1 MILST
6 TPTIEGRP
14 VAEYLGVIAGE
25 TIVGANIVRDIFAS
39 ITDVIGGRAGAYEEV
54 LGRARAES
62 LAELA
67 DRAAALRADAVVGID
82 LSYEAVGDTG
92 SMLMVT
98 ATGTAV
104 RLSR

>member
-6 TPTIEGRP
+6 TPTLEGHP
-14 VAEYLGVIAGE
+14 ITSYLGLVAGE
-25 TIVGANIVRDIFAS
+25 TIVGANVVRDFFAS

-54 LGRARAES
+54 LGRARREA
-62 LAELA
+62 LAELEE
-67 DRAAALRADAVVGID
+67 RAADLGADAVVGID
-82 LSYEAVGDTG
+82 LSYEAVGQTG

-104 RLSR
+104 KLR

>member
-6 TPTIEGRP
+6 TPSLEGRP
-14 VAEYLGVIAGE
+14 IKTYLGLVAGE
-25 TIVGANIVRDIFAS
+25 TIVGANAVRDFFAS

-54 LGRARAES
+54 LGRARREA
-62 LAELA
+62 LAELE
-67 DRAAALRADAVVGID
+67 DRAADLGADAVVGID
-82 LSYEAVGDTG
+82 LSYEAVGGTG

-104 RLSR
+104 KLG

>member
-6 TPTIEGRP
+6 TPTLEGKP
-14 VAEYLGVIAGE
+14 IKGYLGLVAGE
-25 TIVGANIVRDIFAS
+25 TIVGANVVRDFFAS

-54 LGRARAES
+54 LGRARREA
-62 LAELA
+62 LAEIEE
-67 DRAAALRADAVVGID
+67 RAADLGADAVVGID
-82 LSYEAVGDTG
+82 LGYEAIGGTG

-104 RLSR
+104 KLY

>member
-6 TPTIEGRP
+6 TPTLEGKP
-14 VAEYLGVIAGE
+14 IKGYLGLVAGE
-25 TIVGANIVRDIFAS
+25 TIVGANVVRDFFAS

-54 LGRARAES
+54 LGRARREA
-62 LAELA
+62 LAELEE
-67 DRAAALRADAVVGID
+67 RAADLGADAVVGID
-82 LSYEAVGDTG
+82 LGYEAIGGTG

-104 RLSR
+104 KLY

>member
-6 TPTIEGRP
+6 TPTLEGHPIR
-14 VAEYLGVIAGE
+14 EYLGIVAGE
-25 TIVGANIVRDIFAS
+25 TIVGANVVRDFFAS

-54 LGRARAES
+54 LGRARREALDEMAE
-62 LAELA
+62 
-67 DRAAALRADAVVGID
+67 RAASLGASAVVAIH
-82 LSYEAVGDTG
+82 LSYEAVGQTG

-104 RLSR
+104 RL

>member
-6 TPTIEGRP
+6 TPTLEGKP
-14 VAEYLGVIAGE
+14 IKGYLGLVAGE
-25 TIVGANIVRDIFAS
+25 TIVGANVVRDFFAS

-54 LGRARAES
+54 LGRARREA
-62 LAELA
+62 LAELEE
-67 DRAAALRADAVVGID
+67 RAADLGADAVVGID
-82 LSYEAVGDTG
+82 LGYEAIGGTG

-104 RLSR
+104 KL

>member
-6 TPTIEGRP
+6 TPTLEGRP
-14 VAEYLGVIAGE
+14 IQQYLGLVAGE
-25 TIVGANIVRDIFAS
+25 TIVGANVVRDFFAS

-54 LGRARAES
+54 LGRARREA
-62 LAELA
+62 LAEMEE
-67 DRAAALRADAVVGID
+67 RAAEMGANAVVGID
-82 LSYEAVGDTG
+82 LGYEAIGGTG

-104 RLSR
+104 KL

>member
-6 TPTIEGRP
+6 TPTLEGRP
-14 VAEYLGVIAGE
+14 VQDYLGVVAGE
-25 TIVGANIVRDIFAS
+25 TIVGANMVRDFFAS

-54 LGRARAES
+54 LGRARTEALEELS
-62 LAELA
+62 ERAAELGA
-67 DRAAALRADAVVGID
+67 NAVLAID
-82 LSYEAVGDTG
+82 LSYEAVGQTG

-104 RLSR
+104 RV

>member
-6 TPTIEGRP
+6 TPTLEGRP
-14 VAEYLGVIAGE
+14 IKGYLGLVAGE
-25 TIVGANIVRDIFAS
+25 TIVGANVVRDFFAS

-54 LGRARAES
+54 LGRARREA
-62 LAELA
+62 LAELEE
-67 DRAAALRADAVVGID
+67 RAAGLGADAVVGID
-82 LSYEAVGDTG
+82 LSYEAVGQTG

-104 RLSR
+104 KL

>member
-1 MILST
+1 MIVST

-14 VAEYLGVIAGE
+14 VQAYLGIVAGE
-25 TIVGANIVRDIFAS
+25 AIVGANVVRDFFAS

-54 LGRARAES
+54 LGRARREALE
-62 LAELA
+62 ELEE
-67 DRAAALRADAVVGID
+67 RATEMGANAVVGVD
-82 LSYEAVGDTG
+82 LSYEAVGQTG

-104 RLSR
+104 RL

>member
-6 TPTIEGRP
+6 TPTLEGKP
-14 VAEYLGVIAGE
+14 IKGYLGLVAGE
-25 TIVGANIVRDIFAS
+25 TIVGANVVRDFFAS

-54 LGRARAES
+54 LGRARREA
-62 LAELA
+62 LAELEA
-67 DRAAALRADAVVGID
+67 RAADLGADAVVGID
-82 LSYEAVGDTG
+82 LGYEAIGGTG

-104 RLSR
+104 KL

>member
-6 TPTIEGRP
+6 TPTLEGHP
-14 VAEYLGVIAGE
+14 IKTYLGLVAGE
-25 TIVGANIVRDIFAS
+25 TIVGANVVRDFFAS

-54 LGRARAES
+54 LGRARREA
-62 LAELA
+62 LAELEE
-67 DRAAALRADAVVGID
+67 RAADLGADAVVGID
-82 LSYEAVGDTG
+82 LSYEAVGQTG

-104 RLSR
+104 KL